1 MFSTS
6 KIPKEVKEIIDDVTN
21 ILEGTQKGPLDVK
34 KHDLLETIKQALYSM
49 LAAADCLDFDTKEDR
64 RKYIV
69 KDFSLWVQRYLLN
82 KF

>member
-34 KHDLLETIKQALYSM
+34 KHDLLET
-49 LAAADCLDFDTKEDR
+49 DR
-64 RKYIV
+64 KSV
-69 KDFSLWVQRYLLN
+69 V
-82 KF
+82 